1 MMAKCAA
8 DPGQVLH
15 FRVDPECPAPTR
27 QNDGDGFCRRR
38 PRGTQFGK
46 FVAFVCRKRWDTFF
60 LNGTVG
66 RNFLFCEKVWH
77 CTLKCCNS
85 QMHSAF
91 MILCMITVKTN
102 FKIT

>member
-27 QNDGDGFCRRR
+27 QNATVAPEEHNSASLLHLFAESV
-38 PRGTQFGK
+38 GTH
-46 FVAFVCRKRWDTFF
+46 FF
-60 LNGTVG
+60 FKGTVG

-91 MILCMITVKTN
+91 MILCMMTVK
-102 FKIT
+102 II